1 MFYMLKCNILF
12 IFNCKIYTL
21 ISKTDVVSLFII
33 LGCMYFMNI
42 IKLLFTMLIAALSL
56 SCTENSSSAS
66 SAKKDSS
73 DLGIICEN
81 DYVLVGQNCMID
93 TMQDQDRDGV
103 PDAVDNCITVIN
115 PAQNDCDQDNIGDVC
130 DQDRKC
136 SATLTGSVNRF
147 NEGELGALP
156 AIGVALE
163 VEGIASRTQTDEFA
177 LYTLHHLPIGT
188 HSILLYNPVNDDQT
202 SHQSAYLNPPIA
214 RFSYEVQEEALA
226 KAVIKNWL
234 IKPPGL
240 IGGQIQL
247 QDHSKFLAQHGE
259 IGVYIKEIPSVKT
272 QTSPVGYFVLPPIPE
287 GEYTLKFVK
296 ENYEPLAVPIT
307 VIGLTFYNVN
317 QDQMLNLAL
326 AEDLTPWRY
335 QIEVVVTQAPVDLT
349 LIQLNTTPLFPQESN
364 DGSFLT
370 LRRNEVR
377 GEKVVFLSDE
387 VNYMPHEVFNI
398 YLNNNELVSARLF
411 NIDKANDQELSIIST
426 RASEVNVNSIADRD
440 DDGIVDQ
447 EDDDLDG
454 DLCLNEFDRYP
465 YDPYQ
470 CLAPNEAM
478 NDREDESLL
487 IAPYNFLQAD
497 YGNWSIDVE
506 DPLAALISVSH
517 ASLRYPYVHAYRQ
530 AALSIVQPQMYHL
543 QFPNET
549 DSNAKVTLRLS
560 ALIPMVK
567 LTPNTRHYIMATRAV
582 CPAIPFGANLNDEAT
597 FEKYGCGMQ
606 KIEINPVQDCIQN
619 DRFEYQCD
627 VSLDLPAIPSSQSRE
642 NLRITDDEESE
653 VSHLTFRN
661 PGEYIYRVW
670 VYQENDSLFNET
682 LSSCSYCFNMVE
694 NFQVSL
700 YAIARRHYL
709 KYQMNMRD
717 TTECS
722 YEFVEDTFSDVSYG
736 ETCFPYDALG
746 PMIPL
751 QCQVDFV
758 YSSNARPLILT
769 HYSDNQDYL
778 LTGRSIKW
786 FADQAIYQQ
795 RVGAVLNSETL
806 MEFTFSDGHIQQ
818 NTDIRL
824 DSNFPR
830 SHDYC
835 WGKLP

>member
-1 MFYMLKCNILF
+1 MTF
-12 IFNCKIYTL
+12 
-21 ISKTDVVSLFII
+21 
-33 LGCMYFMNI
+33 
-42 IKLLFTMLIAALSL
+42 IKLLSIIYIVLLSL
-56 SCTENSSSAS
+56 SCTEDSSSTS
-66 SAKKDSS
+66 SATQIQDLS
-73 DLGIICEN
+73 DLGIVCES
-81 DYVLVGQNCMID
+81 YYILVGQNCVID
-93 TMQDQDRDGV
+93 TMLDQDRDGV

-115 PAQNDCDQDNIGDVC
+115 PAQNDCDQDNVGDVC
-130 DQDRKC
+130 DQDRRC

-163 VEGIASRTQTDEFA
+163 VEGIASRIQTDEFA
-177 LYTLHHLPIGT
+177 LYTLNHLPIGT

-202 SHQSAYLNPPIA
+202 SHQSTYLNPPIA
-214 RFSYEVQEEALA
+214 RFSYEVQEEDLA
-226 KAVIKNWL
+226 EVVIKNWL
-234 IKPPGL
+234 IKPPGI

-247 QDHSKFLAQHGE
+247 QDHLKFLAQHEG
-259 IGVYIKEIPSVKT
+259 IGVYIKELPSVKT

-317 QDQMLNLAL
+317 QDQILSLNL
-326 AEDLTPWRY
+326 AEDLTPWRH
-335 QIEVVVTQAPVDLT
+335 QVEVVITQAPADLT

-364 DGSFLT
+364 DRSFLT
-370 LRRNEVR
+370 LRRDEVR
-377 GEKVVFLSDE
+377 GENVVFLSDE

-398 YLNNNELVSARLF
+398 YLNNNELVGARLF
-411 NIDKANDQELSIIST
+411 NIDKANDQELSIINT

-454 DLCLNEFDRYP
+454 DSCLNEFDRYP

-470 CLAPNEAM
+470 CLEPNEAT
-478 NDREDESLL
+478 NDHEDESLL
-487 IAPYNFLQAD
+487 IAPYNFLHAD
-497 YGNWSIDVE
+497 YGNWSIEVE

-543 QFPNET
+543 QFPDET
-549 DSNAKVTLRLS
+549 DQNAKVTLRLS
-560 ALIPMVK
+560 ALIPIVR

-582 CPAIPFGANLNDEAT
+582 CPAIPFEADLNDEAT
-597 FEKYGCGMQ
+597 FENYGCGMQ
-606 KIEINPVQDCIQN
+606 KIEINPARDCLEQN
-619 DRFEYQCD
+619 DRFEYRCN

-642 NLRITDDEESE
+642 DIGITEDEEPE
-653 VSHLTFRN
+653 VSRLTFRN

-670 VYQENDSLFNET
+670 VYQENDSLFNEA
-682 LSSCSYCFNMVE
+682 LSTCSYCFNIIE
-694 NFQVSL
+694 KFQIPL

-709 KYQMNMRD
+709 KYQMNVID
-717 TTECS
+717 ATECS
-722 YEFVEDTFSDVSYG
+722 YEFVEDTFSDPSYG

-746 PMIPL
+746 PMVSL

-769 HYSDNQDYL
+769 HYSDNRNIIQ
-778 LTGRSIKW
+778 GRSIKW
-786 FADQAIYQQ
+786 LADQAIYQQ
-795 RVGAVLNSETL
+795 KPSIFGEIL
-806 MEFTFSDGHIQQ
+806 MEFTLSDGHIQH
-818 NTDIRL
+818 NTNTRL
-824 DSNFPR
+824 GSNFPH
-830 SHDYC
+830 SHNYC
-835 WGKLP
+835 WGKPP